1 MNRPA
6 SSSRHYLALSGIFA
20 LTAALVFSVP
30 AFAEDPGDEFSADE
44 SSQAVFEKPMQT
56 IFLKDGTVIKG
67 KLVGVLNDEYYVIE
81 TQHLGSVKVHISDF
95 QGMTTGGQSLGG
107 TSGGSQSSMEAM
119 PSLNQMGANAGI
131 SNEQMTQIQQTLMSD
146 PQMMAEIQKLMDDP
160 EIMRLI
166 QNGDI
171 MAELS
176 TMDPNRIQNNEDI
189 LKLMNNPNMQAVVEK
204 VQQKLTPAQP
214 AP

>member
-1 MNRPA
+1 MC
-6 SSSRHYLALSGIFA
+6 SL
-20 LTAALVFSVP
+20 P
-30 AFAEDPGDEFSADE
+30 AFAENAGDELSTDE
-44 SSQAVFEKPMQT
+44 SSQSASTKPMQS

-67 KLVGVLNDEYYVIE
+67 KLVGVLDDEYYVIE

-95 QGMTTGGQSLGG
+95 QGMTTGGQSLSG
-107 TSGGSQSSMEAM
+107 TSGGTQSDIGTM
-119 PSLNQMGANAGI
+119 PSLNQLQLGGSAGI
-131 SNEQMTQIQQTLMSD
+131 STEQMTQLQQTLLSD

-160 EIMRLI
+160 EIMKLI

-176 TMDPNRIQNNEDI
+176 TMDPNRIQNNEEI
-189 LKLMNNPNMQAVVEK
+189 LKLMNNPNMQAVIEK
-204 VQQKLTPAQP
+204 VQQKINPSQS